1 MNGTPVNDGSP
12 LGGGTPPSLNQY
24 DESVG
29 DPAPPFD
36 PLRLCVFTTIA
47 LLAWVLG
54 PAVVLVFAL
63 LGIVGY
69 VKARHGGL
77 LRSKCKLGDTRVV
90 IAYLSLVALAAVA
103 ALVLWVLRLLPGFGA
118 GG

>member
-1 MNGTPVNDGSP
+1 MDGSRE
-12 LGGGTPPSLNQY
+12 GDGRAGAFDHLNRF
-24 DESVG
+24 DDSVG
-29 DPAPPFD
+29 RPAPPFD

-54 PAVVLVFAL
+54 PVVVLVFAL
-63 LGIVGY
+63 VGIAGY
-69 VKARHGGL
+69 VKARRGGL

-90 IAYLSLVALAAVA
+90 IGYLSLVALAALA
-103 ALVLWVLRLLPGFGA
+103 ALVLWVLRLIPGFDA